1 VVAVTAPRQPEV
13 VSGAPEPGA
22 LVAPDALA
30 VPVALRAGADA
41 LDGDA
46 FAVAFRADGADAFVA
61 VAFDAPDL
69 AVDLAVDLAADREDG
84 AFFAEALPADVF
96 LAAGLLVDDL
106 AVEDAFLAEDFAE
119 DVAFFAEDVDFFA
132 VDFLAVD
139 FLAVD
144 FDEPD
149 AFVAFFADDLAV
161 EDAFL
166 ADDFSAAVRP
176 EDDEA
181 DRAVGR
187 ELTSVDVASRA
198 PKATATCWARRVMSS
213 LVARPNCSIWSR
225 KASACS
231 WSSVRQ
237 ASTIRWRL
245 RLDRSIKSSTASWA
259 VPAWASVALASSRM
273 SSSARA

>member
-1 VVAVTAPRQPEV
+1 
-13 VSGAPEPGA
+13 
-22 LVAPDALA
+22 
-30 VPVALRAGADA
+30 
-41 LDGDA
+41 
-46 FAVAFRADGADAFVA
+46 
-61 VAFDAPDL
+61 
-69 AVDLAVDLAADREDG
+69 LAVDLAADREDG

-96 LAAGLLVDDL
+96 LAAGLLVVDL
-106 AVEDAFLAEDFAE
+106 AVEDAFFAE
-119 DVAFFAEDVDFFA
+119 DVAFFAEDVDFFAEDVDFFAVDFLAVDFLA

-181 DRAVGR
+181 DRAAGR